1 MKSWNLE
8 NSFEE
13 ENEMLSRSIS
23 RLDCFGNANWKN
35 LEKFF
40 CSRSTVS
47 EFQIFQ
53 IRKSKVSFKNLK
65 KFLMES
71 WNLEN
76 SFKWDDK
83 MLSRA
88 ISRLSYFGNANWK
101 NWKNSSATKRSNRS
115 FIFSRFELLRS
126 KNITILKNLS
136 SIRLFKITSSYQI
149 RCYIF
154 HLEKSKVRNVFI
166 DEEYE
171 SWQRFENLKV
181 ISVCFE
187 FL

>member
-1 MKSWNLE
+1 MWSK
-8 NSFEE
+8 
-13 ENEMLSRSIS
+13 SIS
-23 RLDCFGNANWKN
+23 RLHHFENIIWKN
-35 LEKFF
+35 L
-40 CSRSTVS
+40 
-47 EFQIFQ
+47 
-53 IRKSKVSFKNLK
+53 
-65 KFLMES
+65 
-71 WNLEN
+71 
-76 SFKWDDK
+76 
-83 MLSRA
+83 
-88 ISRLSYFGNANWK
+88 
-101 NWKNSSATKRSNRS
+101 KNSSAADRLFQHFKFSRFENQKCRLKISKSFWWNLEIWKILSSEMIRCYLERFPDWVISEMRTGKIGKILLRRKNRIDLS
-115 FIFSRFELLRS
+115 FFSRFELLRS